1 MIRNTLL
8 HIEERTVGNE
18 LAGEPAE
25 TWTRRANPEWFSI
38 EPMTGREYVQA
49 QQLQSAVSHKL
60 RSVYLAGCHPGMRL
74 TAGND
79 ADNPTRTFNV
89 ESVVDVGEQHR
100 ELEWM
105 AVEVF

>member
-25 TWTRRANPEWFSI
+25 TWARLKAEWFAI

-49 QQLQSAVSHKL
+49 QQLQNSVSHKL

-74 TAGND
+74 TAGED
-79 ADNPTRTFNV
+79 AENPTRTFNV

-105 AVEVF
+105 ATEVF

>member
-8 HIEERTVGNE
+8 HIEERTTGNE

-25 TWTRRANPEWFSI
+25 GWSRLKVEWFSI

-49 QQLQSAVSHKL
+49 QQLQTAVSHKL

-74 TAGND
+74 TAGED
-79 ADNPTRTFNV
+79 ANNPTRTFNV

-105 AVEVF
+105 ATEVF